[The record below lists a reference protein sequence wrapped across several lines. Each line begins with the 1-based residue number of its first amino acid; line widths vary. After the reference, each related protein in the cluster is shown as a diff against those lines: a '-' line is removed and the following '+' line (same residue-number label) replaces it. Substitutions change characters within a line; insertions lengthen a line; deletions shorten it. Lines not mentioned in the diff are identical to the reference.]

1 MRKKNSSATET
12 EDETLVSGGDETST
26 IESTET
32 SQDGSVATEHSNL
45 VSRTVY
51 KTVYAVTFGVVFSS
65 LLVSRLI
72 VPKDSMVA
80 KALHDGTI
88 AAQKA
93 VEDKEQLIV
102 EVAQETV
109 DIMSGGE
116 PTGVPL

>member
-1 MRKKNSSATET
+1 MKKKNSSATET
-12 EDETLVSGGDETST
+12 EDETRVSDGDETLT
-26 IESTET
+26 IESTEI
-32 SQDGSVATEHSNL
+32 SEDGPVATEHSNL

-80 KALHDGTI
+80 KALHDGTV
-88 AAQKA
+88 AAKKA
-93 VEDKEQLIV
+93 VEEKEQLIV

-109 DIMSGGE
+109 DILAGGE